1 MKSSMF
7 VFCICIITS
16 LVACYFYMCS
26 GEWHH
31 WQSSGLFWRLL
42 CPMRCM
48 APSSQRLFQ
57 CDQTWPHAMC
67 VRSLLT
73 KSALQILKTMAS
85 SSLLMEKVCMNS
97 TNHSFLVISLE
108 VWFIFLYTSVEF
120 GFVMKTNDMLA
131 SIDQMQ

>member
-1 MKSSMF
+1 
-7 VFCICIITS
+7 
-16 LVACYFYMCS
+16 
-26 GEWHH
+26 
-31 WQSSGLFWRLL
+31 
-42 CPMRCM
+42 
-48 APSSQRLFQ
+48 
-57 CDQTWPHAMC
+57 
-67 VRSLLT
+67 
-73 KSALQILKTMAS
+73 MAS